1 LAVKIFGINSGKLSL
16 KDLEEVYLSQ
26 KNSLLKLAYVLVGNA
41 ENAED
46 IVQDV
51 FLGFARAAGTKEN
64 LFNIKGYLITAVLNK
79 ARNYYRD
86 NKKSKD
92 ARPCVS
98 TLDCAD
104 EIQSNNKSPE
114 QWAILSEQL
123 QLLSNAMGE
132 LPVEQREVVSLYM
145 DGCLT
150 FKQIAQIQEVSTSTV
165 QGRFRYGIEKL
176 QQLLKNE
183 VTK

>member
-1 LAVKIFGINSGKLSL
+1 MKIFGINHRKLSF
-16 KDLEEVYLSQ
+16 KDLEEIYLIQ
-26 KNSLLKLAYVLVGNA
+26 KNSLLKLAYVLVGNI

-46 IVQDV
+46 IVQDA

-64 LFNIKGYLITAVLNK
+64 FSNIKGYLITAVLNK
-79 ARNYYRD
+79 AKNYYRD
-86 NKKSKD
+86 NKKN
-92 ARPCVS
+92 PHE
-98 TLDCAD
+98 TLDCAF
-104 EIQSNNKSPE
+104 EIPSNNKSPE
-114 QWAILSEQL
+114 QWVILSEQL
-123 QLLSNAMGE
+123 QLLSKAMGE
-132 LPVEQREVVSLYM
+132 LPTEQREVVSLYM

-150 FKQIAQIQEVSTSTV
+150 FKQIAKIQEVPISTV

>member
-1 LAVKIFGINSGKLSL
+1 VKIFGIKPGKLSL
-16 KDLEEVYLSQ
+16 KDLEEVYLNQ
-26 KNSLLKLAYVLVGNA
+26 KNSLLKFAYILVGNS

-51 FLGFARAAGTKEN
+51 FLGFARAAGTKEC
-64 LFNIKGYLITAVLNK
+64 FSNIKGYLITAVLNK

-86 NKKSKD
+86 NKKKSNE
-92 ARPCVS
+92 P
-98 TLDCAD
+98 LDCAD
-104 EIQSNNKSPE
+104 EIPSNNKSPE

-123 QLLSNAMGE
+123 QMLSKAMGE

-145 DGCLT
+145 DGNLT
-150 FKQIAQIQEVSTSTV
+150 FKQIAQIQEVSMSTV

-176 QQLLKNE
+176 QRLINNE

>member
-1 LAVKIFGINSGKLSL
+1 MAVKIFGIKPGELSF
-16 KDLEEVYLSQ
+16 KDIENAYLNQ
-26 KNSLLKLAYVLVGNA
+26 KNSLLKLAYVLVGNI

-51 FLGFARAAGTKEN
+51 FLGFARAAGKKEN
-64 LFNIKGYLITAVLNK
+64 LSNIKGYLITAVLNK

-86 NKKSKD
+86 SKKNSNE
-92 ARPCVS
+92 S
-98 TLDCAD
+98 LDCAD
-104 EIQSNNKSPE
+104 EIPSSNKSPE

-123 QLLSNAMGE
+123 QLLSKAMGE
-132 LPVEQREVVSLYM
+132 LPIEQREVVSLYM
-145 DGCLT
+145 EGSLT
-150 FKQIAQIQEVSTSTV
+150 FKQIAQIQEVTTSTV

-176 QQLLKNE
+176 HRLLANE

>member
-1 LAVKIFGINSGKLSL
+1 MVVKTFRIKPGKLSI
-16 KDLEEVYLSQ
+16 KDVEDAYLNQ
-26 KNSLLKLAYVLVGNA
+26 KNSLLKFAYVLVDNV

-51 FLGFARAAGTKEN
+51 FLGFARAAGAKEN
-64 LFNIKGYLITAVLNK
+64 LSNIKGYLITAVLNK

-86 NKKSKD
+86 NKKS
-92 ARPCVS
+92 S
-98 TLDCAD
+98 NETLDCAD
-104 EIQSNNKSPE
+104 EIPSNNKSPE
-114 QWAILSEQL
+114 QWAIFSEQL
-123 QLLSNAMGE
+123 QLLSKAMGE
-132 LPVEQREVVSLYM
+132 LPIEQREVVSLYM

-150 FKQIAQIQEVSTSTV
+150 FKQIAQIQEASTSTV

-176 QQLLKNE
+176 QHLLRNE

>member
-1 LAVKIFGINSGKLSL
+1 MAVKIFGINNRKLSF
-16 KDLEEVYLSQ
+16 KDLEEIYLSR
-26 KNSLLKLAYVLVGNA
+26 KNSLLKLAYILVGNV

-51 FLGFARAAGTKEN
+51 FLGFARAAGRKEN
-64 LFNIKGYLITAVLNK
+64 LSNIKGYLITAVLNK
-79 ARNYYRD
+79 AKNYYRD
-86 NKKSKD
+86 NKKS
-92 ARPCVS
+92 S
-98 TLDCAD
+98 NETLDCAD
-104 EIQSNNKSPE
+104 EIPSNHISPE

-123 QLLSNAMGE
+123 QLLSKAMGK
-132 LPVEQREVVSLYM
+132 LPIEQREVVSLYM

-150 FKQIAQIQEVSTSTV
+150 FKQIAQIQEVPTSTV

-176 QQLLKNE
+176 QHLLGNE

>member
-1 LAVKIFGINSGKLSL
+1 LAVKIFGINQRKLSF

-26 KNSLLKLAYVLVGNA
+26 KNSLLKFAYILVGNV

-64 LFNIKGYLITAVLNK
+64 LSNTRGYLITAVLNK

-86 NKKSKD
+86 NKHNQNE
-92 ARPCVS
+92 

-104 EIQSNNKSPE
+104 EIQSNNKNPE

-123 QLLSNAMGE
+123 QLLSKAMGE
-132 LPVEQREVVSLYM
+132 LPIEQREVVSLYM

-150 FKQIAQIQEVSTSTV
+150 FKRIAQIQEVSMSTV

>member
-1 LAVKIFGINSGKLSL
+1 MAVKIFGINNRKLSF

-26 KNSLLKLAYVLVGNA
+26 KNSLLKFAYILVGNV

-51 FLGFARAAGTKEN
+51 FLGFARAAGTKES
-64 LFNIKGYLITAVLNK
+64 LSNIKGYLITAVLNK

-86 NKKSKD
+86 SKKNSNE
-92 ARPCVS
+92 S
-98 TLDCAD
+98 LDCAD

-123 QLLSNAMGE
+123 QLLSKAMGE
-132 LPVEQREVVSLYM
+132 LPIEQREVVSLYM
-145 DGCLT
+145 DGSLT
-150 FKQIAQIQEVSTSTV
+150 FKQIAQIQEVSLSTV

-176 QQLLKNE
+176 KRLLKNE
-183 VTK
+183 VKK

>member
-1 LAVKIFGINSGKLSL
+1 MVVKIFGKKTGKLSF
-16 KDLEEVYLSQ
+16 KDIEKVYLSQ
-26 KNSLLKLAYVLVGNA
+26 KNSLLKLAYILVGSI

-51 FLGFARAAGTKEN
+51 FLGFARAAGTKEY
-64 LFNIKGYLITAVLNK
+64 FSNIKGYLITAVLNK

-86 NKKSKD
+86 NKKNSNE
-92 ARPCVS
+92 P
-98 TLDCAD
+98 LDCSD
-104 EIQSNNKSPE
+104 EIQSNTKSPE

-123 QLLSNAMGE
+123 QLLSKAMGE
-132 LPVEQREVVSLYM
+132 LPIKQREVVSLYM
-145 DGCLT
+145 DGNLT
-150 FKQIAQIQEVSTSTV
+150 FKQIAQIQDVSISTV

-176 QQLLKNE
+176 QWLINNE

>member
-1 LAVKIFGINSGKLSL
+1 MAVKIFGINNRKLSF
-16 KDLEEVYLSQ
+16 KDVEDAYLNQ

-46 IVQDV
+46 IVQEV
-51 FLGFARAAGTKEN
+51 FLGFARAAGKKEN
-64 LFNIKGYLITAVLNK
+64 LSNIKGYLITAVLNR

-86 NKKSKD
+86 NKKS
-92 ARPCVS
+92 PNE

-104 EIQSNNKSPE
+104 EIPSNNKNPE

-123 QLLSNAMGE
+123 QLLSKAMGE
-132 LPVEQREVVSLYM
+132 LPIEQREVVSLYM
-145 DGCLT
+145 DGRLT
-150 FKQIAQIQEVSTSTV
+150 FKQIAKIQEVPTSTI

-176 QQLLKNE
+176 QRILINE

>member
-1 LAVKIFGINSGKLSL
+1 MAVKIFGIKPGKLSF
-16 KDLEEVYLSQ
+16 KDIEEVYLSQ
-26 KNSLLKLAYVLVGNA
+26 KNSLLKFAYILVGNI

-51 FLGFARAAGTKEN
+51 FLGFARAAGVKEN
-64 LFNIKGYLITAVLNK
+64 FSNIKGYLITAVLNK

-86 NKKSKD
+86 YKKSLNE
-92 ARPCVS
+92 

-104 EIQSNNKSPE
+104 EIPSNNKNPE

-123 QLLSNAMGE
+123 QLLSKAMGE
-132 LPVEQREVVSLYM
+132 LPIEQREVVSLYM

-150 FKQIAQIQEVSTSTV
+150 FKQIVQIQEVPMSTV

-176 QQLLKNE
+176 QHLLRNE

>member
-1 LAVKIFGINSGKLSL
+1 MAVKIFGIKTGKLSF
-16 KDLEEVYLSQ
+16 KDLEEVYLSE
-26 KNSLLKLAYVLVGNA
+26 KNSLLKFAYILIGNV

-51 FLGFARAAGTKEN
+51 FLGFARAAGKKEN
-64 LFNIKGYLITAVLNK
+64 LSNIKGYLITAVLNK

-86 NKKSKD
+86 NKRNASEI
-92 ARPCVS
+92 
-98 TLDCAD
+98 LDCAD
-104 EIQSNNKSPE
+104 EMPANNKSPE

-123 QLLSNAMGE
+123 QLLSKALGE
-132 LPVEQREVVSLYM
+132 LPIEQREVVSLYM

-150 FKQIAQIQEVSTSTV
+150 FKQIAQIQEVSQSTV

-176 QQLLKNE
+176 QRLLGNE